1 MAAVRKSD
9 LEPVYMQISEY
20 IREKIYS
27 QEWTVGDQVPT
38 EHKLMESFGVSRG
51 TAQKA
56 IMTLVEHG
64 LLERKQGKGTFVA
77 KPVIKRPVDKSMLP
91 FSEAVKGEHSEL
103 STIVYHAEMV
113 PASTTCQERLQI
125 GDGGVF
131 FLQRIRSL
139 NGTPIMLLESRI
151 NLAACPHIEA
161 FDFSRRRLYS
171 AIEITSRHKL
181 IKTEALYGACTAGA
195 ERAKILGCN
204 KNSPVLHIDQVA
216 ILDNGAR
223 AEWANVWVL
232 ENRYVASSSVYRI

>member
-1 MAAVRKSD
+1 MGIFFVRKNHLWEIAVAAVRKSD

-113 PASTTCQERLQI
+113 PASRTCQERLQI
-125 GDGGVF
+125 GDEGGGIF
-131 FLQRIRSL
+131 SSTHSQPKRHPNHASRKPNKPRSL
-139 NGTPIMLLESRI
+139 
-151 NLAACPHIEA
+151 
-161 FDFSRRRLYS
+161 S
-171 AIEITSRHKL
+171 A
-181 IKTEALYGACTAGA
+181 
-195 ERAKILGCN
+195 
-204 KNSPVLHIDQVA
+204 
-216 ILDNGAR
+216 
-223 AEWANVWVL
+223 
-232 ENRYVASSSVYRI
+232 YRSI